1 MKISIGYKKI
11 HGPWGGGNSFSI
23 QLFDYLKKNN
33 INVVNDLNDEDI
45 DLILLTEPRRY
56 NRAASF
62 NHLDVLNYIK
72 NKNKET
78 IVVHRINECDERK
91 NSKGLNEFLIN
102 VSNLADHT
110 VFISDWLKK
119 LYLEAGF
126 KDKNNSIIRNGA
138 NKEIFNFKES
148 KTLNKKVKIVTHHWG
163 NDLNKGFDIYQRID
177 KLLDDKK
184 FSSKFDFTFI
194 GNIPDKLTF
203 KNTNIVKPLFGR
215 ELGNELRKFDI
226 YITGSK
232 YEPAG
237 MHHIEGAMSG
247 LPILYLNSG
256 GVTEYCKNYGLEY
269 NRENIENKLNEI
281 VADYSLYFNKLKK
294 YEFTGKAM
302 SKAYFDLFKNL
313 MSDKKNLIE
322 NRTTRNI
329 DNFKFKNQYKIYKYY
344 FYY

>member
-110 VFISDWLKK
+110 VFISDWLKN

-163 NDLNKGFDIYQRID
+163 NDLNKGFDIYQRI
-177 KLLDDKK
+177 
-184 FSSKFDFTFI
+184 
-194 GNIPDKLTF
+194 
-203 KNTNIVKPLFGR
+203 
-215 ELGNELRKFDI
+215 
-226 YITGSK
+226 
-232 YEPAG
+232 
-237 MHHIEGAMSG
+237 
-247 LPILYLNSG
+247 
-256 GVTEYCKNYGLEY
+256 
-269 NRENIENKLNEI
+269 
-281 VADYSLYFNKLKK
+281 
-294 YEFTGKAM
+294 
-302 SKAYFDLFKNL
+302 
-313 MSDKKNLIE
+313 
-322 NRTTRNI
+322 
-329 DNFKFKNQYKIYKYY
+329 
-344 FYY
+344 